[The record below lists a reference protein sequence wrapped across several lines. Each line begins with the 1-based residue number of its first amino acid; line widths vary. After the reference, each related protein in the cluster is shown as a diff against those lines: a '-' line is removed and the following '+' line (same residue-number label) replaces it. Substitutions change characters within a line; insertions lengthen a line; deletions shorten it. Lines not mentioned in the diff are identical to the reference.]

1 MTATITQSWNAQD
14 SARNSS
20 AQAKWALEL
29 IEKLPL
35 RGDETLLDI
44 GCGDGK
50 ITAVLAERLPRGRA
64 VGIDASAAMVTLA
77 QERFPTTE
85 TPNLSFRA
93 MDATVLDLPE
103 RFDAVFSNATL
114 HWIADHRAVL
124 RGLSRCLNPS
134 ARILFQ
140 MGGRGNTLGIEA
152 AFRSRMEDPRW
163 QEYFIGFQKPHH
175 YYGPEEY
182 QQWLPEA
189 GFRPRRVEL
198 IPKDMQHE
206 DPDGLKGWLRTT
218 WFPYTNRV
226 PETQRDAFLSEV
238 LDAYLV
244 VNPLDEQGKTH
255 VAMVRLEVEA
265 EFVGE
270 N

>member
-14 SARNSS
+14 YARNSS